1 MCKQL
6 NKFVVLIL
14 TLFFSA
20 TVFAQGNEVVKT
32 ANETRGLLYSNG
44 KIYVVV
50 AVLLTILAGLILY
63 LVNLDRK
70 ISRLEKNKE

>member
-1 MCKQL
+1 MRKQL

-14 TLFFSA
+14 TLFSSA
-20 TVFAQGNEVVKT
+20 VVFAQGNEVVKT

-50 AVLLTILAGLILY
+50 AVLVTILTGLILY